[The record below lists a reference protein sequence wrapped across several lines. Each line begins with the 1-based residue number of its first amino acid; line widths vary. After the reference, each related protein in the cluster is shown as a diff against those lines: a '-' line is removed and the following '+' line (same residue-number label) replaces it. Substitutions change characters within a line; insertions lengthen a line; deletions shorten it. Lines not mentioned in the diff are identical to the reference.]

1 MGQRGAIYARVST
14 LGQDTERQ
22 VADLQQLA
30 KHRGLEIVQVA
41 EEKISGGRTDRP
53 ARQQLIQMA
62 QAGKIDVILVT
73 ELSRWGRST
82 ADVLKT
88 LDQLVSWNV
97 SLIAASGID
106 LDLRSASGKMMVTLL
121 AGFAEFERD
130 LTSERIRSGI
140 SRARNSGKTLGRPRG
155 QHPSDKHAHAVLAA
169 VANGKSYRW
178 IARDL
183 QISKNTVMAIVK
195 RSETNDVP
203 SISQTTLKESD

>member
-14 LGQDTERQ
+14 SCQETDRQ
-22 VADLQQLA
+22 VDDLQRLA
-30 KHRGLEIVQVA
+30 AHRGIEIIHIA
-41 EEKISGGRTDRP
+41 EEKMSGGRTDRP
-53 ARQQLIQMA
+53 ARQKLIQMA
-62 QAGKIDVILVT
+62 QAGRIDTILVT

-88 LDQLVSWNV
+88 LDQLASWNV

-130 LTSERIRSGI
+130 LASERIRSGLA
-140 SRARNSGKTLGRPRG
+140 RAKNAGKALGRPAGRN
-155 QHPSDKHAHAVLAA
+155 PSDKHSEAVLSAIKD
-169 VANGKSYRW
+169 GRSYRW

-183 QISKNTVMAIVK
+183 QISKNTVAAIVK
-195 RSETNDVP
+195 RSSAKKT
-203 SISQTTLKESD
+203 